1 MARAL
6 SLAALLMVLA
16 GPAVAHPGHTASGFW
31 HPFTGLDHL
40 LAMVGAG
47 MWAAFLAGRRP
58 SAAFYVPAA
67 FLYMM
72 AIGAAAGFAG
82 INLPFSEAGVI
93 ASVFMLGGLV
103 VAAVRVP
110 TATAMIIVGWF
121 ATLHGYAHA
130 IEAPV
135 GNPGH
140 YMLGFLLATAILH
153 TLGLGL
159 GWVVERLTGSFGLRT
174 LGGLVVAGGA
184 LVLAPH

>member
-1 MARAL
+1 MARTIGLMAL
-6 SLAALLMVLA
+6 ALVIA
-16 GPAVAHPGHTASGFW
+16 GPALAHTGHTEAGFW
-31 HPFTGLDHL
+31 HPFTGFDHL

-47 MWAAFLAGRRP
+47 MWASFLAVRKP
-58 SAAFYVPAA
+58 SAAFFVPAA

-82 INLPFSEAGVI
+82 IKVPLSEAGVI

-103 VAAVRVP
+103 LAAVQVP
-110 TATAMIIVGWF
+110 TATAMVIVGWF
-121 ATLHGYAHA
+121 AALHGYAHA
-130 IEAPV
+130 VEAPA
-135 GNPGH
+135 GDPGR

-159 GWVVERLTGSFGLRT
+159 GWVVEKFAGNLGLRT
-174 LGGLVVAGGA
+174 LGGLVIAGGA